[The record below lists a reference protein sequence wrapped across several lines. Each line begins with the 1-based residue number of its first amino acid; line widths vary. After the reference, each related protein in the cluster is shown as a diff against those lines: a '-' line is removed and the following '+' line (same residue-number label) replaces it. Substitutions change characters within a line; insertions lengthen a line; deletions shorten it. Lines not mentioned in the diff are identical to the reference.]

1 MAEMGF
7 NGTITIAG
15 SAESRVKDLTMN
27 LERDDADATTRA
39 DEGWE
44 NIEPGMARWGAEFDI
59 VNTAGDT
66 AYTALRAACISGAA
80 LTVSIADDTAETV
93 TGSMSVMRFTRNEPL
108 NGVVTTSCRLAGK
121 GKPSGGI

>member
-7 NGTITIAG
+7 NGTLTVEG
-15 SAESRVKDLTMN
+15 SEETRIKDLTLN

-44 NIEPGMARWGAEFDI
+44 NIEPGQGRWGAEFDI
-59 VNTAGDT
+59 VNTTGDT
-66 AYTALRAACISGAA
+66 AYAALRAAFIAGTQVTTS
-80 LTVSIADDTAETV
+80 VADDDGESV
-93 TGSMSVMRFTRNEPL
+93 VGECSVMRFTRNEPL

-121 GKPSGGI
+121 GKPTNF

>member
-1 MAEMGF
+1 MAEQGF

-15 SAESRVKDLTMN
+15 SEEARIKDLTLN

-39 DEGWE
+39 DSGWE
-44 NIEPGMARWGAEFDI
+44 NIEPGLARWGAEFDI

-66 AYTALRAACISGAA
+66 AYSALRAAFISGAA
-80 LTVSIADDTAETV
+80 LVVSIADDAAETV
-93 TGSMSVMRFTRNEPL
+93 TGNMSVMRFTRNEPL

-121 GKPSGGI
+121 GEPTSI